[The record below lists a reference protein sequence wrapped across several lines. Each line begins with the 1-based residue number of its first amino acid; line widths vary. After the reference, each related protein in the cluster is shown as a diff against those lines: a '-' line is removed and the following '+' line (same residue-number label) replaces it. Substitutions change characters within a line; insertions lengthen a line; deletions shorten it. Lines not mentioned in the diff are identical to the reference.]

1 MTPAPGTRER
11 PAVSVEVRTRRTGD
25 LPACVSLLR
34 QVHIADGYPGTWPRD
49 PARWLA
55 VDTEF
60 AAWVAERDGRILG
73 HISLY
78 GIDEQRAWPAWRT
91 SLKAGGGP
99 LAVLSRFFVD
109 PHERGGGVGG
119 ALLDAAHQHAAAHR
133 LTLVLEVAVHLTAA
147 IGVYEQ
153 RDWRCVGDAI
163 RPASNDRRA
172 LPVLLFVAPQ
182 RVSGS

>member
-1 MTPAPGTRER
+1 MTPAPGARER
-11 PAVSVEVRTRRTGD
+11 PAVSVDVRARRTGD
-25 LPACVSLLR
+25 LLACVSLLR
-34 QVHIADGYPGTWPRD
+34 QVHLADGYPGTWPRD

-55 VDTEF
+55 VDTEL

-78 GIDEQRAWPAWRT
+78 GIDERRAWPAWRA
-91 SLKAGGGP
+91 SLADGGP

-119 ALLDAAHQHAAAHR
+119 ALLDEAHEHATAHR
-133 LTLVLEVAVHLTAA
+133 LTLVLEVALHCTAA

-153 RDWRCVGDAI
+153 RGWRCVGDAI
-163 RPASNDRRA
+163 RPASHEKRA
-172 LPVLLFVAPQ
+172 LPVLLFVAP
-182 RVSGS
+182 SG